1 MATAARLA
9 GLLSVV
15 LAVTLAILTSP
26 SGTGSVAILGWI
38 AIALLATGLVVGHR
52 GGVAALSVG
61 FVLRLALLGAI
72 GAPIQP
78 DLWLQVLLLTLSI
91 EAASLS
97 FTLRIR
103 PVDPLTAMLRGLTTA
118 LIAAALVEI
127 MEILVVGT
135 ETSGI
140 LVKTAGI
147 AALVIAT
154 GWVIRTWR
162 RSGFA

>member
-52 GGVAALSVG
+52 GGVSALSVG